1 MTKIRRLS
9 DAKIEKINSE
19 KFKNIAEG
27 YRENRAITELPIMC
41 FGTVPETLKWALT
54 NFLKFFFP

>member
-9 DAKIEKINSE
+9 DAKIGENKLRKIQ
-19 KFKNIAEG
+19 KILPK
-27 YRENRAITELPIMC
+27 AIRKSSHNGVTHYV